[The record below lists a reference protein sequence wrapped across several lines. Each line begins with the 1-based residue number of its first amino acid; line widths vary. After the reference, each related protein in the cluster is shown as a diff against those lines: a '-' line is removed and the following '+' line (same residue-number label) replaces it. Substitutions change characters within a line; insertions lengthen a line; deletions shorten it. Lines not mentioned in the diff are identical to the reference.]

1 MPIPNLKQILQSD
14 TQQERLD
21 KINYNFD
28 QLVANGGGPMG
39 SPGPIGEIGA
49 TGVTGDQG
57 PQGVQGI
64 EGAQGPVASDIN
76 NYWKQG
82 ADYPSNQGIRVQ
94 TYVPEHEQLVGGSAP
109 PAVLLGFSSEYEEYG
124 DISGSGNTES
134 AYYGSQLV
142 VNKNS
147 NFVESNIRL
156 VSDKNTDVFAD
167 LTLDIDLAG
176 TNGVTADFNI
186 GFGEGLTGSN
196 NIKYKADLFEFKD
209 LLGNELLTM
218 DSSNGTVFTGNFIST
233 GTAHFVG
240 SIFKIDIASGLTSTP
255 NDPAAGKVA
264 VSLDTEGTIG
274 FKTPEEIG
282 AGIPIGTIISFLT
295 SIYEDSNNF
304 QQSQDISG
312 DINGLVPT
320 PPNEIE
326 IEIGRGLTGTDYEG
340 WYLCNGETWQTS
352 DGTVSYITPNLN
364 SFTYTIDNGVDDVTS
379 GPQQTISNLLGGS
392 SVDMSENSGTV
403 SLDYQNT
410 PENVYLNTE
419 FSVPNTAAHLIMRA
433 PQLIYL
439 GRGDLIFKAA
449 GVPPTDLTVDA
460 LKQGS
465 TFDDLISGFAPLNF
479 QGLATR
485 HKEAIT
491 SIEIDGNS
499 TGTFGA
505 SSIASLEFDTPKIIE
520 VEINAKDFI
529 GLPPA
534 QLNMNGGDP
543 TGGYGWFVNWDEQ
556 MYHDDTQPNKFN
568 TRSWN
573 DRGEFDFNAM
583 YYPGDIVQE
592 GGYWYTL
599 AKGLSS
605 FNAAQTNNLVSGTY
619 NLADSSVP
627 SSWSSFDQTNYGF
640 WYRLP
645 DGGEDETID
654 NATFP
659 TGFPNETLYAGESDI
674 TTAQNEGP
682 YNNGYSA
689 SNSGGTPGQGPITSS
704 TTQVWVS
711 TDGVNFELVYPPKMT
726 IDASDDL
733 ASYKGAFT
741 QPLQV
746 FADPIT
752 NDGITNDSIVIP
764 VVTTANLAEIQSRYP
779 NLGITSADVVQYS
792 NPHGYTDTA
801 DFWDEDPWSWQYNG
815 IGSTYRLK
823 GGHDISQ
830 GTNSGLLNT
839 THTWRPYQK
848 DTDFMRYKTVTMKI
862 LLEPTIVNQLIATQ
876 DNPGLIGETI
886 NFGVGVHVKRR
897 QELQAPQAQYQN
909 IPGIMNVQPLGKNNV
924 TAASSN
930 NNFAPANLL
939 SITSGNVQ
947 IDDSTQPSTNP
958 TATVQFTVAPTN
970 TIISESDIT
979 LNLGVGF
986 ANALQVQSGSV
997 IHNGDGTGQFII
1009 EVGTYLC
1016 STTAFGSN
1024 WLNGVLITHPND
1036 SAVTAGETINF
1047 TPCVISFNPGGTGPR
1062 GPSGPTGPTG
1072 PVTYESVYTRNVSWM
1087 SGTVIYANSLGVIT
1101 TASVGGG
1108 NTTICHQGLVI
1119 SEFNVTLQSGPN
1131 ISTTC
1136 T

>member
-39 SPGPIGEIGA
+39 SPGPIGETGA

-94 TYVPEHEQLVGGSAP
+94 TYVPEHEQLTGGSAP

-124 DISGSGNTES
+124 DIAGSGNTES

-156 VSDKNTDVFAD
+156 VSDRNTDVFAD
-167 LTLDIDLAG
+167 LTLDIDLSGNSA
-176 TNGVTADFNI
+176 TADFNI
-186 GFGEGLTGSN
+186 GFGEGLTGNN

-218 DSSNGTVFTGNFIST
+218 DSSNGTIFTGNFIST

-240 SIFKIDIASGLTSTP
+240 SIFKIDIVSGLTTTP

-264 VSLDTEGTIG
+264 VSLDSQGTIG

-282 AGIPIGTIISFLT
+282 AGIPIGTIISFLS

-320 PPNEIE
+320 EPDEIE
-326 IEIGRGLTGTDYEG
+326 IEIGRGLIGTDYEG

-364 SFTYTIDNGVDDVTS
+364 SFTYTIDNGLDSITS

-392 SVDMSENSGTV
+392 SVDMAENSGIIT
-403 SLDYQNT
+403 LDYQNT
-410 PENVYLNTE
+410 PENVYLNTDYNA
-419 FSVPNTAAHLIMRA
+419 PNTAAHIIMRA

-449 GVPPTDLTVDA
+449 GIPPTDLTVDS
-460 LKQGS
+460 LYSGS
-465 TFDDLISGFAPLNF
+465 TFDDLISGFGLIEF

-485 HKEAIT
+485 NKDAIT

-505 SSIASLEFDTPKIIE
+505 SSISSLEFDTPKIIE
-520 VEINAKDFI
+520 IEINAKEFT

-534 QLNMNGGDP
+534 MPNVNGGDP

-573 DRGEFDFNAM
+573 DRGEFDFYATYN
-583 YYPGDIVQE
+583 PGDIVEE

-605 FNAAQTNNLVSGTY
+605 FNAAQSNNLVLSTY
-619 NLADSSVP
+619 NLAGSSVS
-627 SSWSSFDQTNYGF
+627 SSWSSFDQVEDAY

-645 DGGEDETID
+645 HGGEDETID

-659 TGFPNETLYAGESDI
+659 TGFPNESLYNGEGDL
-674 TTAQNEGP
+674 TTGEQEGP
-682 YNNGYSA
+682 YNNGYSG
-689 SNSGGTPGQGPITSS
+689 SNSGGTPGQGAITSS
-704 TTQVWVS
+704 DQQVWIS
-711 TDGVNFELVYPPKMT
+711 TDGSSFEYVYPPKIT

-752 NDGITNDSIVIP
+752 NNGITNDSIVIP

-801 DFWDEDPWSWQYNG
+801 DFWDEDPWNWQYNG

-830 GTNSGLLNT
+830 GTNSGLLNS

-886 NFGVGVHVKRR
+886 NFGVGVHAKRR
-897 QELQAPQAQYQN
+897 DENMAPQPQYQN
-909 IPGIMNVQPLGKNNV
+909 VPGFMNVQPLGKNN
-924 TAASSN
+924 TSASGN
-930 NNFAPANLL
+930 NQNFAPAPNSV

-958 TATVQFTVAPTN
+958 TDTVNFTVSPAN
-970 TIISESDIT
+970 TILSESDIT

-986 ANALQVQSGSV
+986 ATALQVQIGSV
-997 IHNGDGTGQFII
+997 THNGDGTGQFVI
-1009 EVGTYLC
+1009 EVDSYGC
-1016 STTAFGSN
+1016 APNAFTSN
-1024 WLNGVLITHPND
+1024 WLDGVVITHPND
-1036 SAVTAGETINF
+1036 SSEQAGEDINF
-1047 TPCVISFNPGGTGPR
+1047 TPCVSSINFNNGPR
-1062 GPSGPTGPTG
+1062 VPSGPVGIT
-1072 PVTYESVYTRNVSWM
+1072 TYESVYTRQVNWI
-1087 SGTVIYANSLGVIT
+1087 SGTVYYINSSGVAT
-1101 TASVGGG
+1101 STSLSSG
-1108 NTTICHQGLVI
+1108 NTTICHQGFVVNTSNAYLV
-1119 SEFNVTLQSGPN
+1119 SGPN
-1131 ISTTC
+1131 ISLTC